1 MICLLHY
8 PNGALLLAAHVG
20 KGDARFYVNVRNNI
34 SGEVAGAKSRRMRE
48 MPVLMRNLFPLADG
62 VVAVSGGVAAD
73 TERLM
78 DMPAGRVT
86 AIFNPVYR
94 PQILALADAAA
105 PHPWLQT
112 EDRKSTR
119 LNSSH

>member
-48 MPVLMRNLFPLADG
+48 MPVLMPNLFPLADG
-62 VVAVSGGVAAD
+62 VVAVFGGVVAD

-78 DMPAGRVT
+78 DMPAGRVI
-86 AIFNPVYR
+86 AIFNPGYR
-94 PQILALADAAA
+94 PPILLGRVHVRTPVINAHLLFSLLIITN
-105 PHPWLQT
+105 H
-112 EDRKSTR
+112 
-119 LNSSH
+119 